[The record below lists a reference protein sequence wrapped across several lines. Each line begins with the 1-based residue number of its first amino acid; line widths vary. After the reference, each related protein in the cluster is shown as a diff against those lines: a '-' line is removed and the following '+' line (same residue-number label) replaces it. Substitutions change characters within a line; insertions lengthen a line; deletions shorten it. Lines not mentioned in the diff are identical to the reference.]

1 MKVRTFTKKDIA
13 VEISNRLE
21 ATLVDSLTFT
31 DELFLVL
38 RDMLTDEYEKVRI
51 EIRNFGVFEIKPTKA
66 KPNARNPQTNQEIFV
81 PAHKKTHF
89 KPGKILKKYFT
100 TFGKN
105 IIPSIFDDISSSESA
120 LFQNLTLSISP

>member
-13 VEISNRLE
+13 VEIADRLE

-31 DELFLVL
+31 DELFVVL
-38 RDMLTDEYEKVRI
+38 RDMLTDDYEKVRI

-66 KPNARNPQTNQEIFV
+66 KPKARNPQTNQEIFV

-89 KPGKILKKYFT
+89 KPGKILRQYLKQPLK
-100 TFGKN
+100 
-105 IIPSIFDDISSSESA
+105 
-120 LFQNLTLSISP
+120 

>member
-1 MKVRTFTKKDIA
+1 MKVRTFTKKDVA

-31 DELFLVL
+31 DELFVVL
-38 RDMLTDEYEKVRI
+38 RDMLTDDYEKVRI

-66 KPNARNPQTNQEIFV
+66 KPKARNPQTNQEIFV

-89 KPGKILKKYFT
+89 KPGKILRQYLKQPLK
-100 TFGKN
+100 
-105 IIPSIFDDISSSESA
+105 
-120 LFQNLTLSISP
+120 

>member
-38 RDMLTDEYEKVRI
+38 RDMLTDDHEKVRI
-51 EIRNFGVFEIKPTKA
+51 EIRNFGVLEVKPTKA

-89 KPGKILKKYFT
+89 KPRKILKRFL
-100 TFGKN
+100 KN
-105 IIPSIFDDISSSESA
+105 PIK
-120 LFQNLTLSISP
+120 

>member
-21 ATLVDSLTFT
+21 ATLADSLTFT

-89 KPGKILKKYFT
+89 KPGKILKKYLRQPI
-100 TFGKN
+100 K
-105 IIPSIFDDISSSESA
+105 
-120 LFQNLTLSISP
+120 

>member
-13 VEISNRLE
+13 IEISNRLE
-21 ATLVDSLTFT
+21 ATFVDSLTFT

-38 RDMLTDEYEKVRI
+38 RDMLTDEYDKVRI

-89 KPGKILKKYFT
+89 KPGKILKKYLRQPI
-100 TFGKN
+100 K
-105 IIPSIFDDISSSESA
+105 
-120 LFQNLTLSISP
+120 